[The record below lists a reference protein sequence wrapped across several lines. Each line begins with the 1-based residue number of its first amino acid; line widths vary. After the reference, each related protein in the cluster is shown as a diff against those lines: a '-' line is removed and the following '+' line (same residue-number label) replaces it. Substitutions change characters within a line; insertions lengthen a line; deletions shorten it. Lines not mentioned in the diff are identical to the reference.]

1 MDINIYIY
9 MYIHIYLNIHIYIYI
24 HVSLACWPQGS
35 DVEVVRHA
43 AITSWP
49 VGLMDKA
56 SASGAG
62 DSRLECWAGHGRCCH
77 ARQHAAV
84 QPAVCRTH
92 AVLPQL
98 AVMIAAANSMGSVA

>member
-1 MDINIYIY
+1 MRK
-9 MYIHIYLNIHIYIYI
+9 HIYIYIYI
-24 HVSLACWPQGS
+24 HVSLACWLQGS

-43 AITSWP
+43 AIISWP

-56 SASGAG
+56 SAFGAG
-62 DSRLECWAGHGRCCH
+62 DSRPDSWAGMVDAAH

-92 AVLPQL
+92 AVLTQL
-98 AVMIAAANSMGSVA
+98 AVMIAAANSMGTVV